1 MGLTPQESETIQ
13 PDMSSVSTTPEEKR
27 MNTSQTAPIAR
38 AVGASGAQAVE
49 RHNAEVLKV
58 STRSRPSAVAGAI
71 AGVIRDSGMAEVQS
85 IGAGA
90 TNQAIKAVAIARS
103 YLSEEGVDIVCTP
116 SFIDVAIDDEE
127 RTAIRLVVER
137 S

>member
-1 MGLTPQESETIQ
+1 
-13 PDMSSVSTTPEEKR
+13 MSSNS
-27 MNTSQTAPIAR
+27 SQSVPAAR
-38 AVGASGAQAVE
+38 EVGVAESPMVE
-49 RHNAEVLKV
+49 RQPTEVLKV

-103 YLSEEGVDIVCTP
+103 YLSEEGIQIVCVP
-116 SFIDVAIDDEE
+116 SFIDVAIDEEE
-127 RTAIRLVVER
+127 RTAIRLLIER
-137 S
+137 R

>member
-1 MGLTPQESETIQ
+1 MNLTRQETETIQ
-13 PDMSSVSTTPEEKR
+13 PDIAAVPTTPEEKR
-27 MNTSQTAPIAR
+27 MNTSQSAPIAR
-38 AVGASGAQAVE
+38 AVGATGAQSVE
-49 RHNAEVLKV
+49 RHSAEVLKV

-103 YLSEEGVDIVCTP
+103 YLAEEGVDIVCTP

-127 RTAIRLVVER
+127 RTAIRLLVER
-137 S
+137 R

>member
-1 MGLTPQESETIQ
+1 
-13 PDMSSVSTTPEEKR
+13 
-27 MNTSQTAPIAR
+27 MNTSQATPMAR
-38 AVGASGAQAVE
+38 AVGASVPQAVE
-49 RHNAEVLKV
+49 QHHHNAEVLKV

-103 YLSEEGVDIVCTP
+103 YLNEENIDIICVP

-127 RTAIRLVVER
+127 RTAIRLLVER
-137 S
+137 R

>member
-1 MGLTPQESETIQ
+1 MGLTWQESETIQ

-27 MNTSQTAPIAR
+27 MNTSQSAPIAR
-38 AVGASGAQAVE
+38 AVGGNAAQAVE
-49 RHNAEVLKV
+49 RHSAEVLKV

-71 AGVIRDSGMAEVQS
+71 AGVIRDSGVAEVQS

-127 RTAIRLVVER
+127 RTAIRLLVER
-137 S
+137 R